1 MRQRLHFLHFT
12 KLSRCYGTFLRE
24 TVRLNVVDHLHVV
37 TGGPG
42 SGKSTLIAALAAAGV
57 ATSAEVGRAIIKEE
71 LAAGGTA
78 LPWLDHRAF
87 ATRMIEREIAA
98 HQVALATGKTV
109 VLDRGVPDVI
119 GFLRVSGLTVPP
131 AIDAAARAYR
141 YNSRVFIAPWWAE
154 IFTTDAERKQTP
166 EQARATF
173 AVMVATYRDYGY
185 RLVELP
191 RATVSTRVAF
201 VRREIGEE
209 A

>member
-1 MRQRLHFLHFT
+1 MNDFDR
-12 KLSRCYGTFLRE
+12 
-24 TVRLNVVDHLHVV
+24 LHVV

-87 ATRMIEREIAA
+87 AERMIDREIAA
-98 HQVALATGKTV
+98 HRAALASGETV

-119 GFLRVSGLTVPP
+119 GFLRASGLAVPP
-131 AIDAAARAYR
+131 AMDAAARAYR
-141 YNSRVFIAPWWAE
+141 YNRRVFIAPWWAD

-166 EQARATF
+166 DEARATF
-173 AVMVATYRDYGY
+173 AVMAETYRDYGY

-191 RATVSTRVAF
+191 RATVAKRVAF
-201 VRREIGEE
+201 VRQQIGDVP
-209 A
+209 